1 MTWVFANLDSVLDA
15 LAEHVV
21 YALIPV
27 LLGLLFAIPLGWVA
41 NRNGTLRTVMTN
53 AAGLLYTVPSLALF
67 VFMPPLLG
75 TQILDP
81 VNVVVA
87 LTVYTVALLV
97 RTVSDALSAVPG
109 NVVDAANAMGYTP
122 LRRFVGVELP
132 LAVPVIVAGL
142 RVAAV
147 STISLVTVGAV
158 IGFGGLGL
166 LFTEGFNRSNDA
178 QIVAGIVLVLL
189 LALVVDSALLL
200 AGRLLTLAAGPD
212 REGGDM
218 TYFGWLFDGANWT
231 GPTGILA
238 RLAEHLGYTA
248 LTLLVAVVIA
258 VPLGAWIGH
267 TGRGGFVVVGLA
279 NGLRALPTLGLLVL
293 LATLTGLSLVGPI
306 ITLIVLAV
314 PAVLAGTYAGIR
326 NVDPAVVDAATGMG
340 MRGSEVLW
348 KVELPNAL
356 PLIIG
361 GLRSAT
367 LQVIATATIAAYVSL
382 GGSAGSS
389 STASASATSA

>member
-200 AGRLLTLAAGPD
+200 AGRMLTPWQRA
-212 REGGDM
+212 R
-218 TYFGWLFDGANWT
+218 T
-231 GPTGILA
+231 GK
-238 RLAEHLGYTA
+238 
-248 LTLLVAVVIA
+248 
-258 VPLGAWIGH
+258 
-267 TGRGGFVVVGLA
+267 
-279 NGLRALPTLGLLVL
+279 
-293 LATLTGLSLVGPI
+293 
-306 ITLIVLAV
+306 
-314 PAVLAGTYAGIR
+314 AGT
-326 NVDPAVVDAATGMG
+326 
-340 MRGSEVLW
+340 
-348 KVELPNAL
+348 
-356 PLIIG
+356 
-361 GLRSAT
+361 
-367 LQVIATATIAAYVSL
+367 
-382 GGSAGSS
+382 
-389 STASASATSA
+389 